1 MEYSFRLFPLGGYVA
16 FPDDD
21 PNNSKYPAD
30 DPNLLK
36 NRSIPARTAVIS
48 AGIIANF
55 IFAYL
60 VLLLQV
66 GGICMCCLFG
76 QMQCATASYL
86 NQPPLTGHRLDTQQH
101 VRISTDSCSTVKVTL
116 LALNTGGA
124 PLVHVLHSCYGA
136 THSATKSCS
145 C

>member
-66 GGICMCCLFG
+66 GGSYAHAACMAGC
-76 QMQCATASYL
+76 
-86 NQPPLTGHRLDTQQH
+86 N
-101 VRISTDSCSTVKVTL
+101 
-116 LALNTGGA
+116 
-124 PLVHVLHSCYGA
+124 VLRRH
-136 THSATKSCS
+136 T
-145 C
+145 